1 MATATQSRPQQRTG
15 QRGPTQN
22 QGPQHQLPAAPQAPH
37 ELVAPEQVEALE
49 QAIGE
54 CAIKFQESTG
64 TLARAFA
71 ISYGLRRLEAL
82 ITPGMMTEIMS
93 LMNSPLGFLTDK
105 NPAQFNRD
113 GQRVQPYTPDIVKR
127 CVIEASLRG
136 AHWVGNEMNI
146 IASRAYLTKE
156 YFRRKVDELPG
167 LSLLQLLPGVP
178 TLSQSGQIALVPFVA
193 TWRYN
198 GRDCSIERTSKKVGD
213 DVQDRRIPV
222 IVNKGMSVDAILGKA
237 ERKMLAAIYRQM
249 TGSKQEDLLLATD
262 ETTGGDVIDT
272 VAVSQEE
279 LSNEAIGE
287 PTAEQEAA
295 EVDQAQAAHEG
306 SQEEPTGRE
315 PGSDDD
321 AAPASFRLSPLC
333 LAFEERLHDPNLWPE
348 VNLKIKQEIIDAL
361 TKGELTPAE
370 ATHLQGI
377 VARNQAVA
385 PAHSS

>member
-1 MATATQSRPQQRTG
+1 MATATQSRPQQR
-15 QRGPTQN
+15 QAPRGPAQN
-22 QGPQHQLPAAPQAPH
+22 PQHQLPSAPPAPH
-37 ELVAPEQVEALE
+37 ELVAPEQIEALE
-49 QAIGE
+49 TAIGE

-93 LMNSPLGFLTDK
+93 LMNNPLGFLTDK
-105 NPAQFNRD
+105 NPATFRD
-113 GQRVQPYTPDIVKR
+113 GQRVAPYEAAIVKR
-127 CVIEASLRG
+127 CVIEAALRD
-136 AHWVGNEMNI
+136 ARWVGNEMNI
-146 IASRAYLTKE
+146 IAGRAYLTKE

-249 TGSKQEDLLLATD
+249 TGSKQEDLLLQTEEVD
-262 ETTGGDVIDT
+262 QSQVIDG
-272 VAVSQEE
+272 VVVSSEE
-279 LSNEAIGE
+279 LSNEPAE
-287 PTAEQEAA
+287 EVTADQEAA
-295 EVDQAQAAHEG
+295 EVENAQAAHEG
-306 SQEEPTGRE
+306 SQEPAGERE

-321 AAPASFRLSPLC
+321 AAPASFTLSRLC

-348 VNLKIKQEIIDAL
+348 ANLKIKQEIMDAL

-377 VARNQAVA
+377 VARNQGA
-385 PAHSS
+385 

>member
-1 MATATQSRPQQRTG
+1 MNSTTQSRPPQRAG
-15 QRGPTQN
+15 QRGAAQTQ
-22 QGPQHQLPAAPQAPH
+22 QHQLPAVPQAPT
-37 ELVAPEQVEALE
+37 EMVAPEQVQALE
-49 QAIGE
+49 SAIVE
-54 CAIKFQESTG
+54 CAVKFQQSTG

-105 NPAQFNRD
+105 NPAQFKRD
-113 GQRVQPYTPDIVKR
+113 GSRVQPYDEAIVKR

-136 AHWVGNEMNI
+136 ARWVGNEMNI

-156 YFRRKVDELPG
+156 YFRRKVSEFSG

-193 TWRYN
+193 TWRYG
-198 GRDCSIERTSKKVGD
+198 GRDYAIERTSKKVGD
-213 DVQDRRIPV
+213 ETQDRRIPV
-222 IVNKGMSVDAILGKA
+222 IVNSGMSVDAILGKA

-249 TGSKQEDLLLATD
+249 TGSAQEDLLLDTD
-262 ETTGGDVIDT
+262 ETAGGDVIDT
-272 VAVSQEE
+272 TAVSQEE
-279 LSNEAIGE
+279 LSNEAAE
-287 PTAEQEAA
+287 EKTAEQEAA

-306 SQEEPTGRE
+306 SQEEATERE

-321 AAPASFRLSPLC
+321 APPQSQSLCRLC

-348 VNLKIKQEIIDAL
+348 ANLKIKQEIIDAL
-361 TKGELTPAE
+361 TKGELTAAE
-370 ATHLQGI
+370 ATHLQAI
-377 VARNQAVA
+377 VSRNQGR
-385 PAHSS
+385 